1 MYRVT
6 CKRQNEEL
14 GNGMRGMMG
23 MREIRVEMMGM
34 WEIRVKIRGIR
45 VRVCEI
51 GGMSE
56 ENQDENLLVVEEM
69 MNKKCGER

>member
-1 MYRVT
+1 
-6 CKRQNEEL
+6 
-14 GNGMRGMMG
+14 MG

>member
-1 MYRVT
+1 
-6 CKRQNEEL
+6 
-14 GNGMRGMMG
+14 MG

-34 WEIRVKIRGIR
+34 WETRVKMREIR

-51 GGMSE
+51 GGVNE
-56 ENQDENLLVVEEM
+56 ENRDENLLVVEEM

>member
-1 MYRVT
+1 
-6 CKRQNEEL
+6 
-14 GNGMRGMMG
+14 MG

-34 WEIRVKIRGIR
+34 WEIRVKMRGIR

-51 GGMSE
+51 GGVNE
-56 ENQDENLLVVEEM
+56 ENRGENLLVVEEM